1 MNKWISHLLAVSL
14 CAGTISCGKKIPEE
28 IIQPDAMEDLLY
40 DYHLA
45 STVAND
51 LPYAE
56 SYKKNAYLDYV
67 FQKHHV
73 TKAEFDS
80 SMVWYTR
87 NSKELATIYQNLQQ
101 RYEAFETQMK
111 IQTTQRGGQVAVS
124 ISGDTVNIWQDR
136 SLYWLSTSPLTN
148 KVVFDL
154 KADTTFK
161 KKDALE
167 LMADFHFMPEPQPRG
182 KVIMALNYYFDNDSV
197 QGLTQTVTASG
208 RQRLYIQPDSAYEIK
223 NISGFIYYTNSKDAK
238 GSVLLNGI
246 SLMRYHQS
254 DREEKKEEK
263 KENATPTTGKAS
275 SQKVT
280 TTMKP
285 VKAEKI
291 ESVK

>member
-1 MNKWISHLLAVSL
+1 MNKWISHLLTVCL
-14 CAGTISCGKKIPEE
+14 CAGTVSCGKKIPKEV
-28 IIQPDAMEDLLY
+28 IQPDAMENLLY

-45 STVAND
+45 STMVND
-51 LPYAE
+51 LPYTE

-101 RYEAFETQMK
+101 RYEALEKQMK
-111 IQTTQRGGQVAVS
+111 VQTTQRGGQVAVS

-148 KVVFDL
+148 KIAFDL

-161 KKDALE
+161 EKDALE
-167 LMADFHFMPEPQPRG
+167 LAADFHFMPVSQSGG
-182 KVIMALNYYFDNDSV
+182 KVTMALNYYFDNDSV
-197 QGLTQTVTASG
+197 QGLTRTITASG
-208 RQRLYIQPDSAYEIK
+208 RQHLYIQPDSAYKIK
-223 NISGFIYYTNSKDAK
+223 SISGFIYYTNSKNAK

-246 SLMRYHQS
+246 SLMRYHRS
-254 DREEKKEEK
+254 NWVEKKEGKVESV
-263 KENATPTTGKAS
+263 APTTQKAAT
-275 SQKVT
+275 QEVT
-280 TTMKP
+280 TVMKP

-291 ESVK
+291 KSVK

>member
-1 MNKWISHLLAVSL
+1 MNKQIGKVVLAAL
-14 CAGTISCGKKIPEE
+14 FAGMVSCGKQIPED
-28 IIQPDAMEDLLY
+28 IIQPDAMESLLY

-45 STVAND
+45 STISND

-101 RYEAFETQMK
+101 RYEALEKQIKT
-111 IQTTQRGGQVAVS
+111 QTTQRGGQVTVS

-136 SLYWLSTSPLTN
+136 SLHWLTASPLTN
-148 KVVFDL
+148 KVAFDL

-161 KKDALE
+161 ERDALE
-167 LMADFHFMPEPQPRG
+167 LAADFHFMPESQSGG

-197 QGLTQTVTASG
+197 QGLTQTITNSG
-208 RQRLYIQPDSAYEIK
+208 RQRLYIQPDSAYKIK
-223 NISGFIYYTNSKDAK
+223 NISGFIYYTNSKDTK
-238 GSVLLNGI
+238 GSVLLNKI
-246 SLMRYHQS
+246 SLMRYHQPKQ
-254 DREEKKEEK
+254 EEKKESVASASK
-263 KENATPTTGKAS
+263 NVS
-275 SQKVT
+275 SQKAT
-280 TTMKP
+280 TMMKP

-291 ESVK
+291 ESVQ